1 MTGKLFLADGENYG
15 FYPRRA
21 RAVAEVADYVR
32 KNGLRVLGTAVPE
45 IVNIG
50 DTVTL
55 AYTGTAPKSFEKV
68 PAIAMTKADV
78 LEDLAVQ
85 AIGEDDVAFAATL
98 EGDIGLVPVQG
109 VSLSAGSITYV
120 PAVPAV
126 DATGALGAGE
136 TSGPYSSNDGFD
148 FWIQRSQNGRWFVA
162 WDIDSDPGADLKI
175 GLRSFLAGA
184 QGFLPYQVDVRLRAE
199 ALGWAN

>member
-68 PAIAMTKADV
+68 PAIALSKADV

-85 AIGEDDVAFAATL
+85 AIGEDDVAFAARL

-120 PAVPAV
+120 PAPAT
-126 DATGALGAGE
+126 AAALGAGE
-136 TSGPYSSNDGFD
+136 TSGPYSSTEGFD

-199 ALGWAN
+199 ALGWPK